1 MPVPLLVFGRRAGVH
16 TEVIDQRNVSIEVTD
31 VFVILI
37 LIIII
42 IIMDIEHANLK

>member
-1 MPVPLLVFGRRAGVH
+1 MH

-31 VFVILI
+31 VFIILI
-37 LIIII
+37 LIIIIII